1 LAGLLF
7 IVFEFVEEGSGKGV
21 DESFD
26 RWFVGIK
33 EAFENITILRFS
45 GVFVMK
51 WGSGEEGYT

>member
-1 LAGLLF
+1 MF